1 MKYGGAILPKPIE
14 KMGGF
19 HRWVEAAFFVT
30 IQPSAKLSFFFYTY
44 LFSDLQNAGINYI
57 I

>member
-14 KMGGF
+14 KNGGF

-30 IQPSAKLSFFFYTY
+30 IQPSAKLLLFFYTY
-44 LFSDLQNAGINYI
+44 LFSDLQNASINYI